1 MFDCIDSFILWW
13 VLKLLLLL
21 CNCNNAAWN
30 TDTKVSPG
38 DPDFHSS
45 DLKSMVILPLSF
57 LRNCHI
63 VSRVAFWYKA
73 SWGGGSVVKALAMK
87 QGDLSS
93 YSSPHSKGH
102 AWLCL
107 PVIPTLEGR
116 GRDRKMPGTH
126 WPASP
131 AIWWTPRSGKVL
143 PPKLRWWLI
152 EEGAQCRPLASKCT
166 RTCVRGH
173 THTHKRFK
181 SVH

>member
-30 TDTKVSPG
+30 TDTKVSPE
-38 DPDFHSS
+38 DTDFHSL

-57 LRNCHI
+57 LSSCHI
-63 VSRVAFWYKA
+63 VSRVAFWYKE
-73 SWGGGSVVKALAMK
+73 SWGDGSVGKALAMK

-93 YSSPHSKGH
+93 NPNPHSKCH

-116 GRDRKMPGTH
+116 GRDQKVPGTH

-131 AIWWTPRSGKVL
+131 AVWWAPSSGKAL

-152 EEGAQCRPLASKCT
+152 EEGAQCRPLASKGT
-166 RTCVRGH
+166 WTCVW
-173 THTHKRFK
+173 THTERDSLKV
-181 SVH
+181 SVP